1 MRAPARVLLASGL
14 LLAGAAATPAQQ
26 PPVFR
31 SGVDVVNV
39 TVAVHDE
46 RGRLVTDLA
55 LQDFQL
61 YQDGRPQEIRVF
73 ARAFEPGRDE
83 LLALD
88 LGLLMDTSQS
98 MVQNLKLS
106 RLAATRFL
114 DAVPRARELFMIFF
128 DEDIRISRYDSE
140 NQQGLIERIQ
150 DVTGGRNTCLYDAIA
165 VYLSRIQGSVGRK
178 VLVLFTDGE
187 DSHSDLT
194 QVELNR
200 LVRSSPVTI
209 YSIAFSPDGVSTS
222 QRAAKSRQV
231 LEHLADLTGGSV
243 YAPATYKDLPDIY
256 EKILDELKGQYVLG
270 FVPDRPLGEGRYHK
284 LKVEVTRPGVKVRH
298 RPGYTVEGGEVSD
311 GGES

>member
-1 MRAPARVLLASGL
+1 MRGPVRALVASALVLT
-14 LLAGAAATPAQQ
+14 AAALTRAQQQQ

-55 LQDFQL
+55 APDFQL
-61 YQDGRPQEIRVF
+61 YQDGRPQDIRVF

-88 LGLLMDTSQS
+88 LGLLMDTSES

-114 DAVPRARELFMIFF
+114 DAVPRARELITVFF
-128 DEDIRISRYDSE
+128 DEDIRVSKYDSE

-165 VYLSRIQGSVGRK
+165 VYLSRIQGSSGRK

-187 DSHSDLT
+187 DSRSELT
-194 QVELNR
+194 QLDVNK
-200 LVRSSPVTI
+200 LVRTSPVTI
-209 YSIAFSPDGVSTS
+209 YSIAFSPNGVPSS
-222 QRAAKSRQV
+222 QRALKARQV

-243 YAPATYKDLPDIY
+243 FAPLTYKDLPEIY
-256 EKILDELKGQYVLG
+256 EKIIDELKGQYVLG
-270 FVPDRPLGEGRYHK
+270 FVPDRPAGDKYHK
-284 LKVEVTRPGVKVRH
+284 LRVEVGRPGLKVRH
-298 RPGYTVEGGEVSD
+298 RPGYQVDQTGNVSD
-311 GGES
+311 E

>member
-1 MRAPARVLLASGL
+1 MRVPARAILASGL
-14 LLAGAAATPAQQ
+14 LLGAAALTRAQQ

-55 LQDFQL
+55 EQDFQL
-61 YQDGRPQEIRVF
+61 FQDGRKQNIRVF
-73 ARAFEPGRDE
+73 ARAFDPGRDE
-83 LLALD
+83 LMALD

-114 DAVPRARELFMIFF
+114 DAVPRARELITVFF

-140 NQQGLIERIQ
+140 NQQGLVERIQ
-150 DVTGGRNTCLYDAIA
+150 EVTGGRNTCLYDAIA
-165 VYLSRIQGSVGRK
+165 VYLSRIQGSNGRK

-187 DSHSDLT
+187 DSHSELT
-194 QVELNR
+194 QMDVNK

-209 YSIAFSPDGVSTS
+209 YSIAFSPDGVVTS

-243 YAPATYKDLPDIY
+243 YAPGTYKDLPDIY
-256 EKILDELKGQYVLG
+256 DKIIDELKGQYVIG
-270 FVPDRPLGEGRYHK
+270 FVPDKPSSDGRYHK
-284 LKVEVTRPGVKVRH
+284 LKVNVARPGVNVRH
-298 RPGYTVEGGEVSD
+298 RPGYTVGGE
-311 GGES
+311 GELVGS

>member
-1 MRAPARVLLASGL
+1 MRVPARAILASGL
-14 LLAGAAATPAQQ
+14 LLGVAALTRAQQ

-55 LQDFQL
+55 EQDFQL
-61 YQDGRPQEIRVF
+61 FQDGRKQHIRVF
-73 ARAFEPGRDE
+73 ARAFDPGRDE
-83 LLALD
+83 LMALD

-114 DAVPRARELFMIFF
+114 DSVPRARELITVFF

-140 NQQGLIERIQ
+140 NQQGLVERIQ
-150 DVTGGRNTCLYDAIA
+150 EVTAGRNTCLYDAIA
-165 VYLSRIQGSVGRK
+165 VYLSRIQGSNGRK

-187 DSHSDLT
+187 DSHSELT
-194 QVELNR
+194 QMDVNK

-209 YSIAFSPDGVSTS
+209 YSIAFSPDGVVTS

-243 YAPATYKDLPDIY
+243 YAPGTYKDLPDIY
-256 EKILDELKGQYVLG
+256 DKIIEELKGQYVIG
-270 FVPDRPLGEGRYHK
+270 FVPDKPSSDGRYHK
-284 LKVEVTRPGVKVRH
+284 LKVNVTRPGVSVRH
-298 RPGYTVEGGEVSD
+298 RPGYTVGAEGDVVG
-311 GGES
+311 

>member
-1 MRAPARVLLASGL
+1 MRAPARAILASGL
-14 LLAGAAATPAQQ
+14 ILGAAALTRAQQ

-55 LQDFQL
+55 EQDFQL
-61 YQDGRPQEIRVF
+61 FQDGRQQDIRVF

-114 DAVPRARELFMIFF
+114 DAVPRARELITVFF

-140 NQQGLIERIQ
+140 NQQGLVERIQ
-150 DVTGGRNTCLYDAIA
+150 EVTGGRNTCLYDAIA
-165 VYLSRIQGSVGRK
+165 VYLSRIQGSAGRLPICLCTPTS
-178 VLVLFTDGE
+178 VA
-187 DSHSDLT
+187 
-194 QVELNR
+194 
-200 LVRSSPVTI
+200 SSTFRRASSRPCI
-209 YSIAFSPDGVSTS
+209 HCQAYCSFCCGVSSSLDDCMPFWFLPQFSGNTGLS
-222 QRAAKSRQV
+222 QIR
-231 LEHLADLTGGSV
+231 
-243 YAPATYKDLPDIY
+243 
-256 EKILDELKGQYVLG
+256 
-270 FVPDRPLGEGRYHK
+270 
-284 LKVEVTRPGVKVRH
+284 
-298 RPGYTVEGGEVSD
+298 
-311 GGES
+311 

>member
-1 MRAPARVLLASGL
+1 MGVPARAILASSL
-14 LLAGAAATPAQQ
+14 LLGAGAATRAQQ

-55 LQDFQL
+55 LPDFQL
-61 YQDGRPQEIRVF
+61 YQDGRKQDIRVF

-88 LGLLMDTSQS
+88 LGLMMDTSQS

-114 DAVPRARELFMIFF
+114 DSVPRARELITVFF
-128 DEDIRISRYDSE
+128 DEDIRVSRYDSE

-150 DVTGGRNTCLYDAIA
+150 DVSGGRNTCLYDAIA
-165 VYLSRIQGSVGRK
+165 VYLSRIQGSAGRK

-187 DSHSDLT
+187 DSRSELT
-194 QVELNR
+194 QMDVNK

-209 YSIAFSPDGVSTS
+209 YSIAFSPDGVTTS

-256 EKILDELKGQYVLG
+256 DKILEELKGQYVLG
-270 FVPDRPLGEGRYHK
+270 FVPDHPASDGRYHK
-284 LKVEVTRPGVKVRH
+284 LRVDVARPGVKVRH
-298 RPGYTVEGGEVSD
+298 RPGYAVSAEGGVV
-311 GGES
+311 GQ

>member
-1 MRAPARVLLASGL
+1 MRGPIRALVVCGL
-14 LLAGAAATPAQQ
+14 LLGAAALTRAQQ
-26 PPVFR
+26 APVFR

-46 RGRLVTDLA
+46 RGKLVTDLA
-55 LQDFQL
+55 EQDFQL
-61 YQDGRPQEIRVF
+61 FQDGRRQDIRVF

-114 DAVPRARELFMIFF
+114 DAVPRAHELITIFF

-140 NQQGLIERIQ
+140 NQQGLVERIQ
-150 DVTGGRNTCLYDAIA
+150 EVTGGRNTALYDAIA
-165 VYLSRIQGSVGRK
+165 VYLSRIQGSSGRK

-187 DSHSDLT
+187 DSHS
-194 QVELNR
+194 ELNQMDVNK

-209 YSIAFSPDGVSTS
+209 YSIAFACDGLVSS
-222 QRAAKSRQV
+222 QRTAKARRV
-231 LEHLADLTGGSV
+231 LEHLADLTGGAV

-256 EKILDELKGQYVLG
+256 DKIIDELKGQYVIG
-270 FVPDRPLGEGRYHK
+270 FVPDKPATEGRYHK
-284 LKVEVTRPGVKVRH
+284 LKVDVARPGVKVRH
-298 RPGYTVEGGEVSD
+298 RPGYTAAEGKIVSD
-311 GGES
+311 N